1 MLPQFSTTAAAQR
14 QEEGRLRRLEDKA
27 LRAAM
32 RESAKYAPTPSSP
45 PVASPPTKTKLYLIL
60 LVWIS
65 IYSGW
70 NIIGRNVSQ
79 EGPVLRLLILN
90 CLRALVASIITL
102 ILMVCMQEPW
112 PDLNPKDTV
121 KWLALGIVT
130 CVMNNVYTL
139 GLRWTTATN
148 VAIFIA
154 TTPLWT
160 YLGGVCVG
168 MEVLDTRW
176 KFRAVGFMLAV
187 MGAMVVQLGRA
198 QTAVHM
204 GQSKFFHFFGNIVVL
219 FAVCSISAYYLVVR
233 SLASSN
239 NSALA
244 ITLVAQ
250 CSALVYSLGFIV
262 LTLAAEEEIVLNNPN
277 ATSTSWGSML
287 TRLELT
293 NTVLYS
299 GIYAGICINV
309 VCFGIEAWALK
320 HATPGTV
327 ALFSALDPPF
337 TAILSIVFLHETPKL
352 SLGIGGLLIVGG
364 LFVNAGVEEY
374 TEKEKR
380 KKESKKW
387 RDGVR
392 NEAGDFEES
401 RLLLN

>member
-148 VAIFIA
+148 VATTAA
-154 TTPLWT
+154 TTPSIIIAAAGHASLPPPT
-160 YLGGVCVG
+160 GCGSVTARLQLSERPPGVLLPC
-168 MEVLDTRW
+168 D
-176 KFRAVGFMLAV
+176 
-187 MGAMVVQLGRA
+187 GRR
-198 QTAVHM
+198 
-204 GQSKFFHFFGNIVVL
+204 
-219 FAVCSISAYYLVVR
+219 R
-233 SLASSN
+233 S
-239 NSALA
+239 
-244 ITLVAQ
+244 
-250 CSALVYSLGFIV
+250 
-262 LTLAAEEEIVLNNPN
+262 E
-277 ATSTSWGSML
+277 TSRTSWLPHS
-287 TRLELT
+287 
-293 NTVLYS
+293 
-299 GIYAGICINV
+299 
-309 VCFGIEAWALK
+309 
-320 HATPGTV
+320 
-327 ALFSALDPPF
+327 
-337 TAILSIVFLHETPKL
+337 
-352 SLGIGGLLIVGG
+352 
-364 LFVNAGVEEY
+364 
-374 TEKEKR
+374 
-380 KKESKKW
+380 
-387 RDGVR
+387 
-392 NEAGDFEES
+392 
-401 RLLLN
+401 